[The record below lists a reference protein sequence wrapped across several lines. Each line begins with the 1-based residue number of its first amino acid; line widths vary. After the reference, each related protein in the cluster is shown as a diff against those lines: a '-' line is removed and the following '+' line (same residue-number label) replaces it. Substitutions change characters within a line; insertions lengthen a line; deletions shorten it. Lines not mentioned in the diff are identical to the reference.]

1 MQLNSQNIKTHA
13 LNDKHEN
20 TQQLYNPF
28 FYTVLNSSRTRTLFF
43 VLEFLDIFPNEKM
56 HNHPRKTR
64 SAMHG
69 CCGWRDLVK
78 NLGDYEFGHRKP
90 QGGPAHLHNRINY
103 NIPYLPIPTKT
114 QKSKNLA
121 KNLTRC
127 SKKHCRPP
135 ENSVYRLRKTNI
147 PFYEQVVPHKVY
159 LS

>member
-1 MQLNSQNIKTHA
+1 
-13 LNDKHEN
+13 
-20 TQQLYNPF
+20 
-28 FYTVLNSSRTRTLFF
+28 
-43 VLEFLDIFPNEKM
+43 LEFLDILPNEKM

-121 KNLTRC
+121 KKLKKISRDVPKNIVDHPKIQSTDCARQISLFMNKLFHIRYIYLNLET
-127 SKKHCRPP
+127 
-135 ENSVYRLRKTNI
+135 
-147 PFYEQVVPHKVY
+147 
-159 LS
+159 